1 MSSILRVTM
10 KPNSPRRLQRSS
22 AQVFALACGLSFWIA
37 GAAAVAQ
44 DSATDEPT
52 GLSLEQQSLASR
64 FERLESVA
72 ARLAELAANSEP
84 ERAEQLRRAIQASR
98 EKGLA
103 EQFDDIVAL
112 LNQQRLSA
120 AASNQVEL
128 QTELE
133 FLLQVLLEDPGNA
146 KRDAMKRFLKDRIR
160 ELGKLIRQQRSLQ
173 AQSEAAPPES
183 NPSPNGE
190 DAREDAREDA
200 GESANQNPSD
210 KQAEQAADKQG
221 ELQKQAGDVQQKLEQ
236 GGDTAESGSE
246 GSTPQDSPPGGEN
259 ESGQPSQ
266 SPQQGQP
273 GESGQQGQPGDAGQ
287 PAEPSSDPIERAA
300 QRVEQ
305 ARRAMQQAEEKL
317 RGANRKGASE
327 EQLKAQREL
336 EAARA
341 ELERILRQLR
351 EEEMEQL
358 LAKLAA
364 RFRNMLSTQK
374 AIYDDTVSIA
384 DRKAGGA
391 DRQLML
397 ESIRLSRRE
406 AELVRDAEK
415 ALNLLREDGTSVA
428 FPEVVE
434 QITDDMRSV
443 TTRLAAADSGPITQT
458 IELDIIAGLEDMIA
472 ALDKARDELANQQ
485 QSPPQQG
492 QGGGSPGES
501 PLVSKIAELR
511 MIRTLQARVYRRTQQ
526 LGDLAAN
533 PEVQRADIAAELDK
547 LALRQ
552 QSIFQATRDL
562 DTQVNQ

>member
-1 MSSILRVTM
+1 M
-10 KPNSPRRLQRSS
+10 KQNSPRRLQRST
-22 AQVFALACGLSFWIA
+22 AQVLALACGLGVLIA
-37 GAAAVAQ
+37 GATSVAQ
-44 DSATDEPT
+44 SPSADEPT

-183 NPSPNGE
+183 TPSPNGE
-190 DAREDAREDA
+190 GTGEDA
-200 GESANQNPSD
+200 GESANQDPSD
-210 KQAEQAADKQG
+210 KQTEQAADKQG
-221 ELQKQAGDVQQKLEQ
+221 ELQEQAGDVQQKLEQ
-236 GGDTAESGSE
+236 GGDAAESGSE

-259 ESGQPSQ
+259 QSGQPSQ
-266 SPQQGQP
+266 SPQQGEP
-273 GESGQQGQPGDAGQ
+273 GESGEQGQPGDAGQ
-287 PAEPSSDPIERAA
+287 PAEPSSDPIQRAA

-317 RGANRKGASE
+317 REANRKGASE

-364 RFRNMLSTQK
+364 RFRNMLATQK

-384 DRKAGGA
+384 DRKVGGA

-501 PLVSKIAELR
+501 PLVSKVAELR

-526 LGDLAAN
+526 LGDLATN
-533 PEVQRADIAAELDK
+533 PEVQQADLAAELDK

-562 DTQVNQ
+562 DTQANQ